1 MIFRFV
7 ALCFWG
13 TITAIPSAY
22 AEDCEIAARL
32 TREVESL
39 PLSQRLTAYQSA
51 RAHCPSD
58 PKSHYR
64 EAMVLMD
71 SAKYQQAEAAF
82 KEALD
87 GVTRQNAPSGM
98 RLEILGRL
106 AENEYRREDR
116 PQALARF
123 KIAREFARNQ
133 QLSLPAW
140 ITPLQ
145 MDLDRQLDNQPLS
158 ASEMKTSLKGMRD
171 LGVEP
176 TVDYR
181 VLFDTDSDRLT
192 AEAEQQLRKV
202 ADSLYGDWGNI
213 QVIGHTDQRGTRDYN
228 QKLSERRALRIVNW
242 LAGYNPS
249 FSGHLSALGKGM
261 AEPKYSGNSDEDYQ
275 MNRRVEF
282 VFGRR

>member
-1 MIFRFV
+1 MIFRFI
-7 ALCFWG
+7 AWLFWV

-22 AEDCEIAARL
+22 AENCEMAARL

-39 PLSQRLTAYQSA
+39 PLTERLTAYQAA

-64 EAMVLMD
+64 EAMALMD
-71 SAKYQQAEAAF
+71 SAKYPQAEAAF
-82 KEALD
+82 KAALD
-87 GVTRQNAPSGM
+87 GVTRQSASPAM

-106 AENEYRREDR
+106 AENDYRRGDR
-116 PQALARF
+116 PRALAHF
-123 KIAREFARNQ
+123 KIAREFASTR
-133 QLSLPAW
+133 QLPLPAW
-140 ITPLQ
+140 IPPLQ
-145 MDLDRQLDNQPLS
+145 MDLDKQLDNQPLS
-158 ASEMKTSLKGMRD
+158 ASEMQASLKGMRD

-181 VLFDTDSDRLT
+181 VLFDTGSDRLT
-192 AEAEQQLRKV
+192 VEAEQQMRKV
-202 ADSLYGDWGNI
+202 ADSLNGDWSNI
-213 QVIGHTDQRGTRDYN
+213 QVIGHTDQRGTKEYN

-261 AEPKYSGNSDEDYQ
+261 TEPKYSGNSDEDYQ

-282 VFGRR
+282 VFSRN